1 MSTFGRRRFL
11 AAAALAAGSA
21 ACSDGS
27 GEPGGR
33 GGGGSRDV
41 SDSDLDVL
49 EHIAQLE
56 LVARDSY
63 RESAAA
69 SDAGRLGE
77 MPAAGVEFLRS
88 AAAQH
93 GEAFDALDAMLRRN
107 ERTPVEEG
115 HIEFKRVTVGP
126 PLAEMKSW
134 PAAASLARTIEGA
147 LAATGLEVI
156 HSTLESDE
164 AIRLVG
170 GLQATCQKRVA
181 VLNFL
186 MGQFPSP
193 DAFQKTDAAVAL

>member
-27 GEPGGR
+27 GEPGR

-41 SDSDLDVL
+41 SDTDLDVV
-49 EHIAQLE
+49 EHIAKME
-56 LVARDSY
+56 LVARDAY
-63 RESAAA
+63 REGTAA

-77 MPAAGVEFLRS
+77 MPAAGVEFLRA

-93 GEAFDALDAMLRRN
+93 GEAVSALNGLLRRN
-107 ERTPVEEG
+107 DRTPVEEG
-115 HIEFKRVTVGP
+115 HVEFERVTVGP
-126 PLAEMKSW
+126 PLVAMKSW
-134 PAAASLARTIEGA
+134 PDAASLARTIEGA
-147 LAATGLEVI
+147 LAATDLEAI
-156 HSTLESDE
+156 HSTLESDD

-186 MGQFPSP
+186 SGQFPSP
-193 DAFQKTDAAVAL
+193 DAFQKTDAAVGP